1 MSNKRLKNISRK
13 VKAKG
18 RSYQSTFEQRHGM
31 PDAVSGG
38 NGLFLM
44 TEQLVTN
51 IGRAPRRRSSA
62 LWASYGSPRGS
73 TSESRCTTSAGQ
85 SSRHTNGLSA
95 SPDS

>member
-13 VKAKG
+13 VKPKS

-44 TEQLVTN
+44 PKQFVTN
-51 IGRAPRRRSSA
+51 IGRAPRHVVPILRPVVQAMDHLGVQLPKAAARVKS
-62 LWASYGSPRGS
+62 
-73 TSESRCTTSAGQ
+73 
-85 SSRHTNGLSA
+85 
-95 SPDS
+95 

>member
-13 VKAKG
+13 VKPKS

-44 TEQLVTN
+44 TEQFLTN
-51 IGRAPRRRSSA
+51 IGRAPRRVVPILRPVVQA
-62 LWASYGSPRGS
+62 MDHLGFNYRKPAGQIV
-73 TSESRCTTSAGQ
+73 TSSRCTTSAG
-85 SSRHTNGLSA
+85 
-95 SPDS
+95 